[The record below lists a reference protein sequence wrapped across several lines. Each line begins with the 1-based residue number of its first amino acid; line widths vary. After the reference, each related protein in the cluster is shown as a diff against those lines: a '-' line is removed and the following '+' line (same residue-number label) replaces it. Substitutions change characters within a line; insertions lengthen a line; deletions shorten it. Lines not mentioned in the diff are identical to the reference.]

1 MYSIAPWL
9 QNPPTVHH
17 RAYGSTACGRRDE
30 RRDPDVS
37 SWTRVTCR
45 ACLAAGFVEVVVD
58 RWRIYAP
65 EANADRVMFF
75 LEAVAAL
82 VKAGRPARSMRA
94 VVRSLLTHN
103 LEARLPDD
111 ESLRG
116 MAIRRFRARPG
127 MPTSVSPPRS

>member
-1 MYSIAPWL
+1 MPVKS
-9 QNPPTVHH
+9 PTVHY
-17 RAYGSTACGRRDE
+17 RAFGRTACGRPDD

-37 SWTRVTCR
+37 SWTEVTCR
-45 ACLAAGFVEVVVD
+45 ACLCAGFVEVVVD

-65 EANADRVMFF
+65 EKNAERVLLV

-82 VKAGRPARSMRA
+82 VKSGREPRTMRWIM
-94 VVRSLLTHN
+94 RSLLTQN

-116 MAIRRFRARPG
+116 IPIRRFRARAG
-127 MPTSVSPPRS
+127 DASRSPSDLG